1 MAFRPLALL
10 PLLAAAC
17 APSQSGASA
26 EPPAAAAAVDPYA
39 ITVDAAAGRRA
50 IDPMIYGVNGASTE
64 TLEQLNLPLNRS
76 GGNSVS
82 MYNWRLDARAAGSSW
97 FFESLKTDSSPWQRY
112 GSDFV
117 GLTKAAGAQ
126 PMLSVPMMDWQAKLA
141 PDGDRL
147 AGYSIARYGLQQETD
162 TAGMAEAGNG
172 IALDGRPIDNDPTDA
187 AIPATLA
194 DRQAWVRS
202 IVDRW
207 GKASAGGVRYW
218 LMDNEIS
225 RWHDIHRSVQK
236 EGVRA
241 AEVERRV
248 RQYAAM
254 VKAVD
259 PGARIVAPEEWGWL
273 GYHESGFDQQQG
285 ELKRDARPDRDQVQ
299 KGMAYVPWLLSRW
312 KAAGRPID
320 VFSLHY
326 YPQGGEYEHADD
338 VSPAMQRLRNRS
350 TRSLWDPAYKDPTW
364 IADVVRLIPRMREW
378 ADTYYWPGTPIAL
391 TEYSWGADKHM
402 NGATAQADILGIF
415 GREGLDMAARWIA
428 PEPGTPVW
436 EAFRLYRNYDGRK
449 STFGETSVA
458 AAAPDP
464 DRVAAFAAL
473 RKKDGAL
480 TLMVVNK
487 QIDAPAPLSFAI
499 RNYAG
504 AGRVEAVRLAGGRIA
519 PLPAAAYAGGRLKAT
534 LPAQSVTL
542 FVLHGAGR

>member
-1 MAFRPLALL
+1 MRRLLPALL
-10 PLLAAAC
+10 PVLAAAC
-17 APSQSGASA
+17 SAPDAGA
-26 EPPAAAAAVDPYA
+26 AAQAPAAAVDPYA
-39 ITVDAAAGRRA
+39 LTVDAAAGRHP
-50 IDPMIYGVNGASTE
+50 INPLIYGVNGGSTAD
-64 TLEQLNLPLNRS
+64 LRALNVPLNRS

-82 MYNWRLDARAAGSSW
+82 MYNWRIDARAAGSSW
-97 FFESLKTDSSPWQRY
+97 FFESLKTDASPWQRY

-117 GLTKAAGAQ
+117 ALTKAGGAQ
-126 PMLSVPMMDWQAKLA
+126 PMLSVPMMDWQAKLG

-147 AGYSIARYGLQQETD
+147 AGFSIAKYGLQQQTD

-172 IALDGRPIDNDPTDA
+172 IALDGKPITGNDPDDA

-207 GKASAGGVRYW
+207 GRAAAGGVRYW

-225 RWHDIHRSVQK
+225 RWHDIHRSVQP
-236 EGVRA
+236 EGVHA

-248 RQYAAM
+248 RTYAAM

-259 PGARIVAPEEWGWL
+259 PGAKIVAPEEWGWL

-285 ELKRDARPDRDQVQ
+285 ELKRRERPDRDGVQ
-299 KGMAYVPWLLSRW
+299 QGMAYVPWLLARW

-350 TRSLWDPAYKDPTW
+350 TRSLWDPAYTDSSW
-364 IADVVRLIPRMREW
+364 IADTVRLIPRMREW
-378 ADTYYWPGTPIAL
+378 VDRYYWPGTPIAL
-391 TEYSWGADKHM
+391 TEYSWGADGHM

-428 PEPGTPVW
+428 PVADTPVW
-436 EAFRLYRNYDGRK
+436 LAFRLYRNYDGRNG
-449 STFGETSVA
+449 SFGETSIA
-458 AAAPDP
+458 AGAPDP

-473 RKKDGAL
+473 RGSDGAM
-480 TLMVVNK
+480 TVMVVNK
-487 QIDAPAPLSFAI
+487 QIDAPAPVSLAI
-499 RNYAG
+499 RHFADH
-504 AGRVEAVRLAGGRIA
+504 GRVETIRLAGGRLTA
-519 PLPAAAYAGGRLKAT
+519 LPATAFAGGRLAAT

-542 FVLHGAGR
+542 FVLHGAAR